1 MIPIVAQNWV
11 LVVWCPTDCS
21 SETAAILSHTKL
33 FTFSI
38 SPLSDLNLAPDVWGT
53 TLTGPGQ
60 HSLLYARPWAQWS
73 LMATPTNSPS
83 PEQQTRTSLWNPHEV
98 IPQVPSS
105 IIFVKKLAQRCGV
118 WQIKHITSPDQD
130 QVSMKLN
137 MFGFGVIHKWSFTK
151 PIKQPK
157 MDWFGL
163 VWQGHV
169 FHVNLWPILVAQYL
183 LCSLCCLFQMFQNR
197 KNLLDKEG
205 LFWI

>member
-21 SETAAILSHTKL
+21 SETAAVLSHTKL

-38 SPLSDLNLAPDVWGT
+38 SPFSDLALAPDVWGT

-151 PIKQPK
+151 PIKQTK
-157 MDWFGL
+157 IDWFGL
-163 VWQGHV
+163 VWFDTGMY
-169 FHVNLWPILVAQYL
+169 FMLIFY
-183 LCSLCCLFQMFQNR
+183 
-197 KNLLDKEG
+197 
-205 LFWI
+205 LFW

>member
-137 MFGFGVIHKWSFTK
+137 MFCFMGCSQMKFYKTYKTAKYGLFGFGLGK
-151 PIKQPK
+151 
-157 MDWFGL
+157 
-163 VWQGHV
+163 HV
-169 FHVNLWPILVAQYL
+169 FHVTLWPILGAQYL
-183 LCSLCCLFQMFQNR
+183 LCGSM
-197 KNLLDKEG
+197 LLVSDVPKLEK
-205 LFWI
+205 FSW

>member
-1 MIPIVAQNWV
+1 MSHWLQQW
-11 LVVWCPTDCS
+11 DCCCI
-21 SETAAILSHTKL
+21 EPHKALYL
-33 FTFSI
+33 LYI
-38 SPLSDLNLAPDVWGT
+38 STLWPGPGSRCLGYNPHS
-53 TLTGPGQ
+53 LTGPGQ

-83 PEQQTRTSLWNPHEV
+83 PEQQTRTSLWNSHEV

-137 MFGFGVIHKWSFTK
+137 MFGFGVIHKRSLTK

-163 VWQGHV
+163 VW
-169 FHVNLWPILVAQYL
+169 F
-183 LCSLCCLFQMFQNR
+183 
-197 KNLLDKEG
+197 DKG
-205 LFWI
+205 MYFMLIFYLFW